1 MWNSKDVYYLSGST
15 GILAEDLGKSL
26 LCQFPEISFNEE
38 KFSFIRTEKEAWEV
52 RELIIKQSAGRRPL
66 VFSTIMNP
74 ELIEILDAPEIE
86 FFHICDSYLT
96 RLEELLEAKPL
107 RESGFSRH
115 LDDTTMA
122 KRVSAIQYCIAHDD
136 GSSTKDYDEAEAILL
151 GVSRSGK
158 TPVSVYLATQMGI
171 KTANYPLVCDDLNA
185 YRLPPDI
192 LRNRKKVIGLST
204 TPEILHHI
212 REKRYKGSSYA
223 KLATC
228 VNEISQAHQIFLKY
242 EIPVIMSDGRSIEET
257 ATQVAQELTIKKKI
271 QLHASKKEKRQSNSY
286 E

>member
-1 MWNSKDVYYLSGST
+1 MWKSKDVYFLSGST

-26 LCQFPEISFNEE
+26 LCQFPEINFNEE
-38 KFSFIRTEKEAWEV
+38 KIPFIRTEQDAWNA
-52 RELIIKQSAGRRPL
+52 RELILKQSSGRHAL

-74 ELIEILDAPEIE
+74 KLTRILDAPEIE
-86 FFHICDSYLT
+86 LFNICDSYLA
-96 RLEELLEAKPL
+96 RLEELLEAKSL

-122 KRVSAIQYCIAHDD
+122 KRVSAIQYCISHDD
-136 GSSTKDYDEAEAILL
+136 GTLTIDYDEAEAILL

-171 KTANYPLVCDDLNA
+171 KTANYPLICDDLNI

-192 LRNRKKVIGLST
+192 VRNKKRVVALST

-228 VNEISQAHQIFLKY
+228 INELNQANQIFLKY
-242 EIPVIMSDGRSIEET
+242 DIPIIMSDGRSIEET
-257 ATQVAQELTIKKKI
+257 ATQVAQELAIKKKI
-271 QLHASKKEKRQSNSY
+271 
-286 E
+286 

>member
-1 MWNSKDVYYLSGST
+1 MWKSKDVYFLSGIT

-38 KFSFIRTEKEAWEV
+38 KIPFIRTEKDAWNA
-52 RELIIKQSAGRRPL
+52 REHILKQSSGRHPL

-74 ELIEILDAPEIE
+74 DLIQILDAPEIE
-86 FFHICDSYLT
+86 FFNVCDTYLA
-96 RLEELLEAKPL
+96 RMDQLLEARPL

-122 KRVSAIQYCIAHDD
+122 KRVAAIQYCISHDD
-136 GSSTKDYDEAEAILL
+136 GSSTNDYDEAEAILL

-171 KTANYPLVCDDLNA
+171 KAANYPLICDDLNV
-185 YRLPPDI
+185 YRLPADI
-192 LRNRKKVIGLST
+192 IRNKKRVIGLST
-204 TPEILHHI
+204 TPEILHYI

-228 VNEISQAHQIFLKY
+228 INEINQAHQIFLKY
-242 EIPVIMSDGRSIEET
+242 DIPIIMVDGRSIEET
-257 ATQVAQELTIKKKI
+257 ATQVALELTIKKKI
-271 QLHASKKEKRQSNSY
+271 HLHAKKRE
-286 E
+286 

>member
-1 MWNSKDVYYLSGST
+1 MWKSKDVYFLSGST
-15 GILAEDLGKSL
+15 GILAEDLGKAL

-38 KFSFIRTEKEAWEV
+38 KIPFIRTEQEAWAA
-52 RELIIKQSAGRRPL
+52 REHILKQSSGRHPL

-74 ELIEILDAPEIE
+74 RLIEIMDAPEIE
-86 FFHICDSYLT
+86 FFNICDTYLS
-96 RLEELLEAKPL
+96 RLEELLEARPL

-122 KRVSAIQYCIAHDD
+122 KRVSAIQYCISHDD
-136 GSSTKDYDEAEAILL
+136 GTSTNDYDEAEVILL

-171 KTANYPLVCDDLNA
+171 KAANYPLVCDDLNV
-185 YRLPPDI
+185 YRLPADI
-192 LRNRKKVIGLST
+192 IRNKKRVIGLST

-212 REKRYKGSSYA
+212 REKRYKDSSYA

-242 EIPVIMSDGRSIEET
+242 KIPFIMSDGRSIEET
-257 ATQVAQELTIKKKI
+257 ATQVAQELMLKKKI
-271 QLHASKKEKRQSNSY
+271 QLHTKKSE
-286 E
+286 